1 MMLIPKPGSPMSS
14 SASPTTKSR
23 VWTSCCPGVTLP
35 RQRNREPPRQA
46 RARLHRTVTPVARQP
61 LKGLYVLLRAAAAR
75 VVAVWAASQA
85 DESAEHRGMA
95 PGVVLPAAW
104 VSGLR
109 SWRFN
114 HGTEQH
120 RTCGLRTH
128 AKSPTRNSANENKT
142 LRYGRFCSR
151 GAPHQRWRS
160 FSIPCVMQHKPA
172 RIISY

>member
-1 MMLIPKPGSPMSS
+1 MKREGRKLRSRRRIAARFHTAKTQRRPKSKRPVAFRCLGS
-14 SASPTTKSR
+14 
-23 VWTSCCPGVTLP
+23 VTG
-35 RQRNREPPRQA
+35 NRLA
-46 RARLHRTVTPVARQP
+46 RPERLHRTVTPVARQP

-75 VVAVWAASQA
+75 AASQA